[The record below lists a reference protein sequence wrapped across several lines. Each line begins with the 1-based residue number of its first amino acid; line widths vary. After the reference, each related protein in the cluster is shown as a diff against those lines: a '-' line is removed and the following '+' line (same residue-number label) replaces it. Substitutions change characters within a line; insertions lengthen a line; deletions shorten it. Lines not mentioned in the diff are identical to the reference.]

1 MKLYFLGRFSKKC
14 SNIKFHENLSNG
26 SRVVS
31 YGQMDGRTDGHD
43 EALRNVSKA
52 PNDITGIGWEGMDWI
67 DVAQDK
73 DKWRV
78 VVKMVLNLRVTQ
90 NTGNVLPG

>member
-1 MKLYFLGRFSKKC
+1 MKIC
-14 SNIKFHENLSNG
+14 PMVAEFHAD
-26 SRVVS
+26 RRT
-31 YGQMDGRTDGHD
+31 DGRTDGHD

-52 PNDITGIGWEGMDWI
+52 SNGITGIGWEGMGWV